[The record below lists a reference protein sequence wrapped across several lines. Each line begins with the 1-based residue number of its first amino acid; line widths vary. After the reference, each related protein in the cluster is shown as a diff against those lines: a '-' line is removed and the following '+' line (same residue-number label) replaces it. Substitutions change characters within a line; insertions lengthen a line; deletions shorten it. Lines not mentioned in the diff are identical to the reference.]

1 MSWHL
6 SLPLWERGLKS
17 ESCNARLEYDEV
29 APLVGA
35 WIEIF
40 FTYMHETG
48 KMVAPLVGAW
58 IEILLIPG
66 FMTAACVAPLVGAWI
81 EIDVYDFTDF
91 RVNVAPLVG
100 AWIEMPWWERGS
112 SCKASLPLWER
123 GLKYLAVRITGV

>member
-1 MSWHL
+1 MC
-6 SLPLWERGLKS
+6 KI
-17 ESCNARLEYDEV
+17 A
-29 APLVGA
+29 
-35 WIEIF
+35 
-40 FTYMHETG
+40 
-48 KMVAPLVGAW
+48 VAPLVGAW

-123 GLKYLAVRITGV
+123 GLKYHVHVNEYGQDPVAPLVGAWIEICITLSEKPK